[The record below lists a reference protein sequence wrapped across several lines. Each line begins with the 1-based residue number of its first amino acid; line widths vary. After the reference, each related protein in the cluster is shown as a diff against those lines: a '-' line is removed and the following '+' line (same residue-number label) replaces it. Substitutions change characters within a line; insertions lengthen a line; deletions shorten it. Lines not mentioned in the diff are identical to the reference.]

1 MSDLYQMPSSASLD
15 DTDKLIISML
25 HENSRVSYTEIGK
38 KVGLSR
44 VAVQMRIQN
53 LVEQEVIEQFTV
65 VVNPAKMG
73 IHVSAFFNVEV
84 EPQFL
89 DEVAQTLENEN
100 AVSSLYL
107 MSGPSKLHMHGI
119 FATQQEMEQFLI
131 HTIYPLKGVV
141 SVDCQML
148 LKRYKSR
155 MGMKL

>member
-15 DTDKLIISML
+15 DIDKLIISML
-25 HENSRVSYTEIGK
+25 HENSRVSYTDIGK
-38 KVGLSR
+38 QVGLSR

-89 DEVAQTLENEN
+89 DEVAQKLENEN

-119 FATQQEMEQFLI
+119 FSTQQEMEQFLI

>member
-15 DTDKLIISML
+15 DIDKLIISML
-25 HENSRVSYTEIGK
+25 HENSRVSYTDIGK
-38 KVGLSR
+38 QVGLSR

-89 DEVAQTLENEN
+89 DEVAQKLENEN

-107 MSGPSKLHMHGI
+107 MSVI
-119 FATQQEMEQFLI
+119 Q
-131 HTIYPLKGVV
+131 V
-141 SVDCQML
+141 SCICMGFSL
-148 LKRYKSR
+148 LNRRWSSF
-155 MGMKL
+155 